1 MRTIETNE
9 KASVYLCVE
18 VPFTNKVKIGRTGQ
32 TLKRRLQAIQ
42 VGNPNKVEMGF
53 MSYPIPYHKQYEK
66 NLKIA
71 YKDKHLQGEW
81 YEMENWEV
89 DALIDNIREDEDI
102 LNDVSHKETHLELL
116 EGVKNYANYV

>member
-1 MRTIETNE
+1 MQTIETNK

-32 TLKRRLQAIQ
+32 TPKERLQAIQ
-42 VGNPNKVEMGF
+42 VGNPNKVEMRF
-53 MSYPIPYHKQYEK
+53 TSYPIPYHKQYEK

-71 YKDKHLQGEW
+71 YVNQHLHGEW

-116 EGVKNYANYV
+116 EGVKNYA

>member
-81 YEMENWEV
+81 YKMESWEV
-89 DALIDNIREDEDI
+89 DALTDNLKEDEELLNDNIENEEVK
-102 LNDVSHKETHLELL
+102 LLL
-116 EGVKNYANYV
+116 EGVKNYGEDE

>member
-9 KASVYLCVE
+9 KASVYLCAE
-18 VPFTNKVKIGRTGQ
+18 VPFTNRVKIGRTGQ

-116 EGVKNYANYV
+116 EGVQNHANYV